1 MTMKLNQLIK
11 IGILMFG
18 ISIFFTSCEK
28 ENAFEVINKETFD
41 APSIE
46 SAKQFVN
53 SNSNT
58 TNPNLSYSK
67 SSTDPTSV
75 AYWEGSKTK
84 KYKETQ
90 EQDVDIL
97 YTPIYV
103 NSPRTDIKGF
113 IASTEQNG
121 IVDFRKLYILY
132 KSNDLSN
139 GLSAYILIYGM
150 DGYLQLAYNYEN
162 GQQVPLPEA
171 NDGNTLNKSS
181 SGCDGNI
188 STMTDAQFE
197 NWWANCSG
205 IGLDEVVVNT
215 TLSNPTGSTGGSTSA
230 FNDWNTSPW
239 QSIDPATIFPIGSGT
254 NGNSSPWHTPNV
266 TVANEV
272 SISTVLNVS
281 YNSAIA
287 NWLREMEQ
295 INQEILNQIADY
307 LNANREENPF
317 GDFTF
322 GDIQPEQFP
331 VSDEAIEYILNLIDF
346 LDDTDSTYDFDSGLS
361 EAPSFVGSQV
371 ECIHKKLISDTE
383 DNFYKQMI
391 NSFSSSNAFIRFEID
406 DLPNDWGVSG
416 GHITNVIPLGI
427 PDFYNI
433 TISNSIENSSNISQM
448 LTLAH
453 ELIHVYMLNS
463 LDDWGFISY
472 DSDGN
477 PTLTVGCIDGF
488 DYTGIDLNSLTINQ
502 RFVAIICAFNQQNQY
517 VPAEWPHELF
527 NLWYFDVDVYRDKL
541 YELLLNEHDWDS
553 ESLNFRATLE
563 VALGSQ
569 WKEKAAEYM
578 SWKGLEATDAFA
590 IWAQQNGINPA
601 LNVTGDVID
610 ANYSDVIS
618 TIVNQGKKDCSTNN

>member
-1 MTMKLNQLIK
+1 
-11 IGILMFG
+11 
-18 ISIFFTSCEK
+18 
-28 ENAFEVINKETFD
+28 
-41 APSIE
+41 
-46 SAKQFVN
+46 
-53 SNSNT
+53 
-58 TNPNLSYSK
+58 
-67 SSTDPTSV
+67 
-75 AYWEGSKTK
+75 
-84 KYKETQ
+84 
-90 EQDVDIL
+90 
-97 YTPIYV
+97 
-103 NSPRTDIKGF
+103 
-113 IASTEQNG
+113 
-121 IVDFRKLYILY
+121 VDFRKLYILY

-406 DLPNDWGVSG
+406 DLPNDW
-416 GHITNVIPLGI
+416 
-427 PDFYNI
+427 
-433 TISNSIENSSNISQM
+433 
-448 LTLAH
+448 
-453 ELIHVYMLNS
+453 
-463 LDDWGFISY
+463 
-472 DSDGN
+472 
-477 PTLTVGCIDGF
+477 
-488 DYTGIDLNSLTINQ
+488 
-502 RFVAIICAFNQQNQY
+502 
-517 VPAEWPHELF
+517 
-527 NLWYFDVDVYRDKL
+527 
-541 YELLLNEHDWDS
+541 
-553 ESLNFRATLE
+553 
-563 VALGSQ
+563 
-569 WKEKAAEYM
+569 
-578 SWKGLEATDAFA
+578 
-590 IWAQQNGINPA
+590 
-601 LNVTGDVID
+601 
-610 ANYSDVIS
+610 
-618 TIVNQGKKDCSTNN
+618 